1 MEKFIDEILVGKAR
15 VIERCVARVREEY
28 FGYESELESNFT
40 KQDSIILNLP
50 RASEAAIDAAN
61 HLIKVRQLGA
71 PQTSRETFEMLVSA
85 GLIDKVLGEQLRK
98 MVGFR
103 NIAFHDYTSLNLQ
116 VVRKII
122 ETHIIE
128 THISDFEKFAAWL
141 LEQSQNSKQINQ

>member
-28 FGYESELESNFT
+28 FGYESEFESNFT
-40 KQDSIILNLP
+40 KQDSIILNLQ

-71 PQTSRETFEMLVSA
+71 PQTSLEAFEMLVSA
-85 GLIDKVLGEQLRK
+85 GLIDKALGEQLRK

-103 NIAFHDYTSLNLQ
+103 NIAVHDYTSLNLQ

-122 ETHIIE
+122 ETHL
-128 THISDFEKFAAWL
+128 SDFEKFAAWL
-141 LEQSQNSKQINQ
+141 LKQGQG

>member
-28 FGYESELESNFT
+28 FGYESEFESNFT
-40 KQDSIILNLP
+40 KQDSIILNLQ

-71 PQTSRETFEMLVSA
+71 PQTSREAFEMLVSA
-85 GLIDKVLGEQLRK
+85 GLIDKALGEQLRK

-103 NIAFHDYTSLNLQ
+103 NIAVHDYTSLNLQ
-116 VVRKII
+116 VVKKII
-122 ETHIIE
+122 ETRL
-128 THISDFEKFAAWL
+128 SDFEKFATWL
-141 LEQSQNSKQINQ
+141 LKQGQN